1 MNDLETKRG
10 IENSLKSFADKPL
23 ADAATALFESL
34 GYKSE
39 KRIVL
44 KPNTRETF
52 VATFAK
58 EKPLNPD
65 HALLADWQSVDFLFQ
80 LTDDEVRAAAQ
91 GNQQFLF
98 DSKGKYNGAVAESYL
113 FFAIALTNRPY
124 TRTELSGITRAV
136 NRLFQMP
143 AMILFRHGDTLTLA
157 VINRRLHKRDESRD
171 VLEKVTLIKDIRFAS
186 PHRAHVE
193 ILADLSFDALR
204 ERHDFT
210 NFVALHAAWQKS
222 LDSSELNKRFFQEIA
237 NWYFWALDHAKFP
250 DDAPKQNGKDHI
262 SVIRLITRLMFCWF
276 VKEKGLVPD
285 TLFDERKLAQTLKGF
300 APTKTSD
307 KESVFYKAILQ
318 NLFFATLNTEMDKR
332 GWTKEEQNFMAHS
345 LYRFRESFQKPN
357 EALDLFKNIPFLN
370 GGLFECLDKDHGE
383 NARPRY
389 KRIDGFSRRE
399 DSQPVVPDFLFF
411 GAEHEVDLIA
421 EYGDKKFK
429 KVKVRGLIQT
439 LNHYKFTVAE
449 NTPIEEEIAL
459 DPELSG
465 KVFENLLA
473 AYNPETE
480 ATVRKQTGSFYTPRE
495 IVNYMVDEALIACL
509 KTKLESA
516 FGVPASAGS
525 DAQPPK
531 GGTPNSKSAA
541 NDSPSPGGEGRGEGG
556 LSLSTLNPQPSTESR
571 LRHLF
576 AYNNEPHQFTA
587 PEVDA
592 LIAAIDSLKSLDPAV
607 GSGAFPMGILHK
619 LVFILAKLDP
629 HNEKWKE
636 RQIARVR
643 DTMATAEKIEDA
655 TARERAVREL
665 EQQITGINEAFKHNE
680 LDYGRKLYL
689 IENCIYG
696 VDIQLIA
703 VQIAKMRFFISL
715 IVDQKIDDTQPNRG
729 VRPLP
734 NLETKFVA
742 ANTLIGVNRPG
753 QQLLRNRDIDAKEAS
768 LREVRRR
775 HFLARTLT
783 QKRKCREQDEKLR
796 AEIASL
802 LKDDGWDKD
811 TATNLASW
819 NPYDQNAS
827 ADFFDAEWM
836 FGICVG
842 KQVRRSTA
850 TLRGNF
856 SALIGDELTAQ
867 TVEEDGFDV
876 VVANPPYVRH
886 EAIKDFKPLL
896 KAQGYECYEGVADLF
911 VYFYERSVKLLRTGG
926 VLSFITPNKYY
937 RAGYGEKLRGFL
949 ARELTLLRLI
959 DFGDAPVFEAIAYA
973 SILAGV
979 RAKPGPDASA
989 LAYTWETEVT
999 FDGIAEIV
1007 AERGQQIRQN
1017 ELRPAGW
1024 QLESPAVFRLLE
1036 KLRRAGKPLGEYVGG
1051 RVYYGIKTGLNDAFV
1066 VDRTTRDRLIAE
1078 HKSSTEILKPFLRG
1092 RDLKRWHID
1101 SNDLWLC
1108 YIGWKTDIK
1117 KYPAVFEHINKFAK
1131 LLKERPEVKSGRVP
1145 WYALSRYASDYWHE
1159 YAETKIYWP
1168 GISLEVSAFCFDENQ
1183 IWGND
1188 NTQMIITKDRSV
1200 LGILNSSISRFFL
1213 RNVCDAVQN
1222 GYLRLKVNYVSQIP
1236 IPAVPPPQQKPVER
1250 LVERILA
1257 AKQKDPAA
1265 DTSAMEREIDQQVY
1279 ALYGLTPEE
1288 IKIVED
1294 AAK

>member
-1 MNDLETKRG
+1 
-10 IENSLKSFADKPL
+10 
-23 ADAATALFESL
+23 
-34 GYKSE
+34 
-39 KRIVL
+39 
-44 KPNTRETF
+44 
-52 VATFAK
+52 
-58 EKPLNPD
+58 
-65 HALLADWQSVDFLFQ
+65 
-80 LTDDEVRAAAQ
+80 
-91 GNQQFLF
+91 
-98 DSKGKYNGAVAESYL
+98 
-113 FFAIALTNRPY
+113 
-124 TRTELSGITRAV
+124 
-136 NRLFQMP
+136 
-143 AMILFRHGDTLTLA
+143 
-157 VINRRLHKRDESRD
+157 
-171 VLEKVTLIKDIRFAS
+171 
-186 PHRAHVE
+186 
-193 ILADLSFDALR
+193 
-204 ERHDFT
+204 
-210 NFVALHAAWQKS
+210 
-222 LDSSELNKRFFQEIA
+222 
-237 NWYFWALDHAKFP
+237 
-250 DDAPKQNGKDHI
+250 
-262 SVIRLITRLMFCWF
+262 
-276 VKEKGLVPD
+276 
-285 TLFDERKLAQTLKGF
+285 
-300 APTKTSD
+300 
-307 KESVFYKAILQ
+307 
-318 NLFFATLNTEMDKR
+318 
-332 GWTKEEQNFMAHS
+332 
-345 LYRFRESFQKPN
+345 
-357 EALDLFKNIPFLN
+357 
-370 GGLFECLDKDHGE
+370 
-383 NARPRY
+383 
-389 KRIDGFSRRE
+389 
-399 DSQPVVPDFLFF
+399 
-411 GAEHEVDLIA
+411 
-421 EYGDKKFK
+421 
-429 KVKVRGLIQT
+429 
-439 LNHYKFTVAE
+439 
-449 NTPIEEEIAL
+449 
-459 DPELSG
+459 
-465 KVFENLLA
+465 
-473 AYNPETE
+473 
-480 ATVRKQTGSFYTPRE
+480 
-495 IVNYMVDEALIACL
+495 
-509 KTKLESA
+509 
-516 FGVPASAGS
+516 
-525 DAQPPK
+525 
-531 GGTPNSKSAA
+531 
-541 NDSPSPGGEGRGEGG
+541 
-556 LSLSTLNPQPSTESR
+556 
-571 LRHLF
+571 
-576 AYNNEPHQFTA
+576 
-587 PEVDA
+587 
-592 LIAAIDSLKSLDPAV
+592 
-607 GSGAFPMGILHK
+607 
-619 LVFILAKLDP
+619 
-629 HNEKWKE
+629 
-636 RQIARVR
+636 
-643 DTMATAEKIEDA
+643 MATAEKIEDA